1 MRDGLNFNWDGGGG
15 GDKRRQ
21 CDWQDQYFNGSSNNV
36 FWYRV
41 HERANKCV
49 RELVPFF
56 DGDIRA
62 DVFLRRLHMRV
73 RMFIREHMKIM
84 MYGCLYFKIRT
95 YGHARMYVCMRVY
108 V

>member
-1 MRDGLNFNWDGGGG
+1 MVVVVKGDGATGRIDISMEAATVCSGIA
-15 GDKRRQ
+15 
-21 CDWQDQYFNGSSNNV
+21 CM
-36 FWYRV
+36 
-41 HERANKCV
+41 RANKCV

-95 YGHARMYVCMRVY
+95 YGHARVY
-108 V
+108 IF